1 MTIAAS
7 IVASLFNAGIVA
19 RVKRRLPQFERAAI
33 PSIAVP
39 VATTA
44 IVVSIPI
51 TIPVAITVAI
61 AIVVP
66 VAFTI
71 TITVVAIVVIVLI
84 LGIVTVFKRYL
95 EISTIEVSAAEPRV
109 VILGRIAISAK
120 VAVIA
125 IAVARAIV
133 SPFLRSFIEACVQRC
148 LPQIERATPIRIA
161 IPVSALGG
169 GGSGDGCYQ
178 KGNRTDSIPKM
189 LCDHAS
195 SSFSVTDCHAERYAQ
210 QFEYRATR
218 RKRRP
223 PCADRYRH

>member
-44 IVVSIPI
+44 IVVPIPI
-51 TIPVAITVAI
+51 TIPI
-61 AIVVP
+61 A
-66 VAFTI
+66 
-71 TITVVAIVVIVLI
+71 VVAIVVIVLI
-84 LGIVTVFKRYL
+84 LGIVTVFNRSL

-133 SPFLRSFIEACVQRC
+133 SP
-148 LPQIERATPIRIA
+148 
-161 IPVSALGG
+161 
-169 GGSGDGCYQ
+169 
-178 KGNRTDSIPKM
+178 
-189 LCDHAS
+189 
-195 SSFSVTDCHAERYAQ
+195 
-210 QFEYRATR
+210 
-218 RKRRP
+218 
-223 PCADRYRH
+223 